1 MRFAQL
7 NCLATL
13 AALTIFAVGISAVIV
28 DWYTYSEEYKFSTT
42 ATSGAVS
49 EVTFNS
55 SKLTWSLE
63 GVTSRVRPTNGV
75 ETSTFTEYDSA
86 SAVWS
91 TFKLIQAFVLI
102 ALILAGLLSIF
113 LIVCFACA
121 IRNQLLFLLGMNVLR
136 ISLLLVATLI
146 LISLVIAFLGFIGIN
161 NALSDDTPGCS
172 KGYCRRIADSTK
184 ESLGTQTLTL
194 SGTTATGTVIVSRA
208 WGPIEGWYL
217 DLACIPVAIVLAI
230 IVVINKFPI
239 PVDSV
244 TIGEAL

>member
-7 NCLATL
+7 NCLATF
-13 AALTIFAVGISAVIV
+13 AALAIFAVGIAAVIV
-28 DWYTYSEEYKFSTT
+28 DWYSYSEEFNFSTT
-42 ATSGAVS
+42 NAAGTVS
-49 EVTFNS
+49 TMTFNS
-55 SKLTWSLE
+55 SKLSWSLE
-63 GVTSRVRPTNGV
+63 GVTARVRPTNGV
-75 ETSTFTEYDSA
+75 ETSTFTEYDAS

-91 TFKLIQAFVLI
+91 TFKLLQAFVLI
-102 ALILAGLLSIF
+102 ALILSGLLSIF

-146 LISLVIAFLGFIGIN
+146 LVSLVIGFLGFIGIN
-161 NALSDDTPGCS
+161 NALSDDTPGCT
-172 KGYCRRIADSTK
+172 KGYCRRISDSTK
-184 ESLGTQTLTL
+184 EDLGSMTLTL
-194 SGTTATGTVIVSRA
+194 NGVTATGNVIASRS

-217 DLACIPVAIVLAI
+217 DLACIPIAIVLAI

>member
-7 NCLATL
+7 NCLATF
-13 AALTIFAVGISAVIV
+13 AALTIFAVGIAAVIA
-28 DWYTYSEEYKFSTT
+28 DWYSYSEEYNFTTTT
-42 ATSGAVS
+42 ATTSAT
-49 EVTFNS
+49 VTFNS
-55 SKLTWSLE
+55 SKMIWSME
-63 GVTSRVRPTNGV
+63 GMTARVRPTNGV
-75 ETSTFTEYDSA
+75 ETSTFTQYDS
-86 SAVWS
+86 SSGVWS

-102 ALILAGLLSIF
+102 ALILSGILSIF
-113 LIVCFACA
+113 LIICFACA

-136 ISLLLVATLI
+136 VSLLLVTSII

-172 KGYCRRIADSTK
+172 KGFCRRISDSTK
-184 ESLGTQTLTL
+184 EQLGSATLTL
-194 SGTTATGTVIVSRA
+194 NGVTGTGSIIVSRS

-217 DLACIPVAIVLAI
+217 DLACIPVAIVLSI